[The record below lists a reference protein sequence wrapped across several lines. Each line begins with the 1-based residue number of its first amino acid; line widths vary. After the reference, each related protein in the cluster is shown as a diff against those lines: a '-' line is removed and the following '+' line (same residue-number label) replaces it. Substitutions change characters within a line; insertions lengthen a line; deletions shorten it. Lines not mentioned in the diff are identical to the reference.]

1 MSRVILNSN
10 VTNLLESV
18 EPESDLVKSITNN
31 ESFSTFSL
39 DGSTLLQA
47 DYLFVSD
54 SLEGCVNGLNSLL
67 VFIFLEGFLGC
78 RW

>member
-1 MSRVILNSN
+1 MSRAILNSN

-54 SLEGCVNGLNSLL
+54 SLEGCVDGLNILL
-67 VFIFLEGFLGC
+67 VLIFLKGFLRC

>member
-1 MSRVILNSN
+1 MSGVILNSN

-18 EPESDLVKSITNN
+18 DLECYLVENITNN
-31 ESFSTFSL
+31 ESFSSFSL
-39 DGSTLLQA
+39 DNPTLLQA

-54 SLEGCVNGLNSLL
+54 SPQGCVDGFNSLL
-67 VFIFLEGFLGC
+67 VLIFLEVFLRR

>member
-54 SLEGCVNGLNSLL
+54 SLEGCVDGLNILL
-67 VFIFLEGFLGC
+67 VLIFLKGFLRC